1 MLSYFVRGQKNPRR
15 PSPFVRGTTWTCRCG
30 WLCDTFSLIAMNAP
44 CAESAS
50 CTASDTFCTKENK
63 GAIDACGSEAKSGVW
78 ARGTTNTWPLN
89 TGRTSRN
96 AHARASRCTMD
107 AASVPS
113 AMAQNRQLTVKAS
126 VAHQKVRARDE
137 GSLGECAGAT
147 PREQRDFSS
156 CFQVS
161 AAAVSRSQESFGSNP
176 APAKEKTVKKAL
188 IASMTLM
195 AACGGSSAFKD
206 QARDSLPNKSTVGMN
221 SPDGTSTAANAPSTA
236 LTAAPDA
243 TSSDPFFALTV
254 SVAATFNVP
263 VKVFLDVLADVAAKE
278 PASCT
283 ETSCTWGPGSSAL
296 DFNTYELVVSR
307 DPDGE
312 SFDWTLSAQAKS
324 RPASAFVKVASGVAR
339 PSGTPHH
346 GSGSFTMDFDAAQTL
361 DGTHDATGKLNVTSY
376 SNVGPAQLAVTY
388 TGAKDANVSTETDD
402 IAYAFAEDAAG
413 GGDLQF
419 ALRNTTTAND
429 VSVHSRWKNDGSGRA
444 DVQGSAGTFSLQD
457 SDCWGPAP
465 FAQVYFTSTAVAAP
479 PPFGGA
485 ATGSVTSCAFSTAV
499 FSALTVQ

>member
-1 MLSYFVRGQKNPRR
+1 MKKL
-15 PSPFVRGTTWTCRCG
+15 
-30 WLCDTFSLIAMNAP
+30 LI
-44 CAESAS
+44 
-50 CTASDTFCTKENK
+50 T
-63 GAIDACGSEAKSGVW
+63 
-78 ARGTTNTWPLN
+78 
-89 TGRTSRN
+89 
-96 AHARASRCTMD
+96 
-107 AASVPS
+107 
-113 AMAQNRQLTVKAS
+113 
-126 VAHQKVRARDE
+126 
-137 GSLGECAGAT
+137 
-147 PREQRDFSS
+147 
-156 CFQVS
+156 
-161 AAAVSRSQESFGSNP
+161 
-176 APAKEKTVKKAL
+176 
-188 IASMTLM
+188 SMTLL
-195 AACGGSSAFKD
+195 AACGGSSAAFKD
-206 QARDSLPNKSTVGMN
+206 QARDALPNKSGVGMN
-221 SPDGTSTAANAPSTA
+221 SPDGSTAAANAPKAA

-278 PASCT
+278 PTSCT

-296 DFNTYELVVSR
+296 DFNTYELTVSR

-324 RPASAFVKVASGVAR
+324 RPASAFVTVASGVAK

-388 TGAKDANVSTETDD
+388 TGAKDANVSTQIDN
-402 IAYAFAEDAAG
+402 IAYKFADDTTG

-419 ALRNTTTAND
+419 ALHNTTTGNA

-444 DVQGSAGTFSLQD
+444 DVQGTSGTFNLQD

-485 ATGSVTSCAFSTAV
+485 ASGSVTSCAFSTAV
-499 FSALTVQ
+499 FSSLTVQ